1 MPSAQV
7 VILYPREKGATFDK
21 DYYLSSHMAMVA
33 KHWKKH
39 GLKSYAVTELN
50 EDAEYMISCILEFE
64 SLEGF
69 GAAVAD
75 PITKEVMGDVEKFS
89 NVKPVL
95 MHGGVIGQ
103 KQV

>member
-1 MPSAQV
+1 
-7 VILYPREKGATFDK
+7 
-21 DYYLSSHMAMVA
+21 
-33 KHWKKH
+33 
-39 GLKSYAVTELN
+39 
-50 EDAEYMISCILEFE
+50 MISCILEFE